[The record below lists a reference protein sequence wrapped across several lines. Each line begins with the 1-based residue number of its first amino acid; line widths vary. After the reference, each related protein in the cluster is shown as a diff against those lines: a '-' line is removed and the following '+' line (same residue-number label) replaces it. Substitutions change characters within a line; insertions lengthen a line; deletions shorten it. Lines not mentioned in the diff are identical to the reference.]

1 MLTNPLT
8 WPRARGRRYANSPF
22 ICKLAML
29 GLLACSTAYGA
40 NDPARIEVTGSRL
53 GTLGSEGSS
62 PVRVVTREELQRSGT
77 ATLREWLDNLP
88 SNGGGSS
95 DIGGSASFAAGAS
108 GASLRNMGKQATL
121 ILLNGRRVA
130 PYPLA
135 DYNEI
140 FTNLDSLP
148 FEAIERIEILQI
160 GGAALYGSDAIAGVI
175 HIITRND
182 YRGVQGHV
190 SAQRS
195 LTSGRFGNASASLTA
210 GFAMPGTQGG
220 RGMANVSLYQRD
232 ALMWRDV
239 LERVRPEAAELA
251 GAFGSRSTYSW
262 PGNLIG
268 VGPLP
273 GCAPENLANGL
284 CMYDRYTRFQV
295 IPAAQRAN
303 AFLTGHLP
311 LGNGREGFAELLIS
325 RTRTQYLNAMQSYG
339 LAIGSTTWGNPS
351 TGLAQTFYYRGLPA
365 THPLNPTVEDDAEL
379 RYRFIDGPNQSE
391 AATTQYRAL
400 TGVRGPVTLGGTKFD
415 GELALGMMGGRSRT
429 TERGAFSY
437 SGFHEV
443 IGNDDPNQVDPLFFQ
458 RGYKLGQ
465 TNDPAVL
472 ARLFPTYGYRG
483 EVRQVF
489 VDGRLSGNI
498 GRTAAGPVGAVMG
511 VDVRHERSSMLPSA
525 ALSGGDV
532 VGYGSVSSQGQR
544 WVGAAFG
551 ELSVPLASGLQ
562 GEAAARLDKHGNSAA
577 HLSPKLA
584 LRYTP
589 APHWLLRATFEGG
602 FRAPNL
608 NETSTATKSAF
619 EGVSDPKRCP
629 QAGIL
634 ADDLRAQAAALPSNS
649 ADNTL
654 LLARADNIT
663 NSECGAAVASIVTF
677 NPALKP
683 ETSRSANLGLVFAP
697 NADWRLAIDT
707 WAIERRNE
715 IGLKSANELIGT
727 EEAQA
732 PGTVNRLPLTNDRT
746 FSPAELTKYGVA
758 AGAIGSIVGRFE
770 NQFRTR
776 NKGTD
781 LSASTRLITP
791 AGPLA
796 LKFDATYQSDYRMW
810 NAERGNWGDNLS
822 GRSGYPRWRLAHS
835 ATLTTGALE
844 HSLRATTTGGTSLQ
858 GDFYNPNFTPEDCAK
873 KGFTASECRT
883 AGHTRYDYGLNV
895 TARKGLL
902 FSAQLYNVFNTRVPI
917 AVASWLSGGGI
928 LPPTSED
935 AKGRM
940 LRLSMEVSW
949 P

>member
-1 MLTNPLT
+1 MAAACSLACQT
-8 WPRARGRRYANSPF
+8 ARGAEGP
-22 ICKLAML
+22 
-29 GLLACSTAYGA
+29 TQV
-40 NDPARIEVTGSRL
+40 EVTGSRL
-53 GTLGSEGSS
+53 GSLGSEGSS

-88 SNGGGSS
+88 SNGGGIS

-182 YRGVQGHV
+182 YQGVQAHV

-210 GFAMPGTQGG
+210 GFALPGTQGG

-239 LERVRPEAAELA
+239 LEQVRPEATELA

-273 GCAPENLANGL
+273 GCAPENLANNL
-284 CMYDRYTRFQV
+284 CMYDRYTRFEV
-295 IPAAQRAN
+295 VPAAQRAN

-311 LGNGREGFAELLIS
+311 LGNGREGFAELLLS
-325 RTRTQYLNAMQSYG
+325 RTRTRYQNPLQAYG
-339 LAIGSTTWGNPS
+339 LAIGSTVWANPS
-351 TGLAQTFYYRGLPA
+351 TGQAQTFYYRGLPA
-365 THPLNPTVEDDAEL
+365 THPLNPTGEDDAEL

-400 TGVRGPVTLGGTKFD
+400 TGVRGPLTLGGTKFD
-415 GELALGMMGGRSRT
+415 GEVGLGMMGGSSRT

-443 IGNDDPNQVDPLFFQ
+443 IGNDDPNQVDLLFFQ
-458 RGYKLGQ
+458 RGYKIGQ
-465 TNDPAVL
+465 VNDPAVL

-483 EVRQVF
+483 EVRQLF
-489 VDGRLSGNI
+489 VDARLTGTV
-498 GRTAAGPVGAVMG
+498 GRTAAGPIGAAMG
-511 VDVRHERSSMLPSA
+511 VDVRHERSDMQPSA
-525 ALSGGDV
+525 ALLSGDI
-532 VGYGSVSSQGQR
+532 VGYGSVASQGQR

-551 ELSVPLASGLQ
+551 ELSVPLAAGVQ
-562 GEAAARLDKHGNSAA
+562 GEVAARLDKHSSAA
-577 HLSPKLA
+577 THVSPKLA

-589 APHWLLRATFEGG
+589 APQWLFRGTVEGG

-619 EGVSDPKRCP
+619 DGVSDPKRCP
-629 QAGIL
+629 QATTL
-634 ADDLRAQAAALPSNS
+634 ADDLRAQAATLPSTS
-649 ADNTL
+649 ADKTL
-654 LLARADNIT
+654 LLARADNII
-663 NSECGAAVASIVTF
+663 SAECGAPVASIVTF
-677 NPALKP
+677 NPGLKP
-683 ETSRSANLGLVFAP
+683 ETSLSANLGLVFAP
-697 NADWRLAIDT
+697 NANWRIAIDT

-715 IGLKSANELIGT
+715 IGLKSAAELVNN
-727 EEAQA
+727 EEAQPA
-732 PGTVNRLPLTNDRT
+732 GTVNRRALTNDRS
-746 FSPAELTKYGVA
+746 FSAAEMAQYGVS
-758 AGAIGSIVGRFE
+758 AGAIGSIIGRFE

-781 LSASTRLITP
+781 LSASTRLNMP
-791 AGPLA
+791 AGVLA
-796 LKFDATYQSDYRMW
+796 LRLDTTYQSDFRQW
-810 NAERGNWGDNLS
+810 NNDRGNWGDNLA
-822 GRSGYPRWRLAHS
+822 GRNGYPRWRVAGS
-835 ATLTTGALE
+835 ATLSMGAFE
-844 HSLRATTTGGTSLQ
+844 HSLRATANSGTTLQ
-858 GDFYNPNFTPEDCAK
+858 GDFYNAAYTPEDCAN
-873 KGFTASECRT
+873 KGFTPSECRT
-883 AGHTRYDYGLNV
+883 AGHTRFDYGLNYA
-895 TARKGLL
+895 ARKGVQLT
-902 FSAQLYNVFNTRVPI
+902 AQLYNVFNTRVPI
-917 AVASWLSGGGI
+917 AIASWLGSGGI
-928 LPPTSED
+928 TPPTGED

-940 LRLSMEVSW
+940 LRLSMELSW
-949 P
+949 H